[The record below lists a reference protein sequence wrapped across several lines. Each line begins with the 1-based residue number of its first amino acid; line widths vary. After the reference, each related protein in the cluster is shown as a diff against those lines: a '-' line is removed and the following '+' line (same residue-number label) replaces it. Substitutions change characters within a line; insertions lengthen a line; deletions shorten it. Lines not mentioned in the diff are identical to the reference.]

1 MKAYE
6 EFKLYEEMWNTLTED
21 SLADR
26 TDGIEYDYKFL
37 LGGSAFK
44 EDQFKQK
51 IILLLKSMKSISSV
65 AAIPQAVDIIVQGLK
80 EGAEL
85 KGFANF
91 EIGNNSVVVKA
102 QKKTAAKQD
111 GNPET

>member
-6 EFKLYEEMWNTLTED
+6 EFKLYEEMWLTED

-26 TDGIEYDYKFL
+26 TDGIEYDYTFL
-37 LGGSAFK
+37 FGGSNLK

-51 IILLLKSMKSISSV
+51 LILVLKSMKSISSV
-65 AAIPQAVDIIVQGLK
+65 AVIPQAVEIIVQGLK

-91 EIGNNSVVVKA
+91 ELGDNSVIVKA
-102 QKKTAAKQD
+102 KKKTAAKQD

>member
-21 SLADR
+21 TLATR
-26 TDGIEYDYKFL
+26 NDGIEYDYKFL
-37 LGGSAFK
+37 LGGFALK
-44 EDQFKQK
+44 EDQFKEK
-51 IILLLKSMKSISSV
+51 LILTLKSMKSITAV
-65 AAIPQAVDIIVQGLK
+65 QAIPQAVEIIVQGLK
-80 EGAEL
+80 EGAEI

-91 EIGNNSVVVKA
+91 ELGNKSIVVKA
-102 QKKTAAKQD
+102 KKKNIQD

>member
-6 EFKLYEEMWNTLTED
+6 EFKLYEEMWLTED
-21 SLADR
+21 HLADM
-26 TDGIEYDYKFL
+26 TDDIEYKYTFL
-37 LGGSAFK
+37 FGGAIFK

-51 IILLLKSMKSISSV
+51 IILLLKSMKSISAV
-65 AAIPQAVDIIVQGLK
+65 QAIPQAVDIIVQGLK
-80 EGAEL
+80 EGAEI

-91 EIGNNSVVVKA
+91 EIGNTSIVVKA
-102 QKKTAAKQD
+102 KKKPIQD

>member
-21 SLADR
+21 SLANR
-26 TDGIEYDYKFL
+26 TDGIEYDYQYL
-37 LGGSAFK
+37 LSGSAFK

-51 IILLLKSMKSISSV
+51 LILVLKSMKSISTV

-91 EIGNNSVVVKA
+91 ELGNNSVIVKA
-102 QKKTAAKQD
+102 KKKTTAKQD

>member
-6 EFKLYEEMWNTLTED
+6 EFKLYEDMWNTLTED

-26 TDGIEYDYKFL
+26 TDGIEYDYQYL
-37 LGGSAFK
+37 LGGSSFK

-51 IILLLKSMKSISSV
+51 LILVLKSMKSISTV

-91 EIGNNSVVVKA
+91 EIGDNSVIVKA
-102 QKKTAAKQD
+102 KKKAAAKQD

>member
-6 EFKLYEEMWNTLTED
+6 EFKLYEEMWLTED
-21 SLADR
+21 HLADM
-26 TDGIEYDYKFL
+26 TDDIEYNYTFL
-37 LGGSAFK
+37 FGGATFK

-65 AAIPQAVDIIVQGLK
+65 GAIPQAVDIIVQGLK
-80 EGAEL
+80 EGAEI

-91 EIGNNSVVVKA
+91 ELGGTSVVVKA
-102 QKKTAAKQD
+102 LKKTIQD
-111 GNPET
+111 GNSNT

>member
-26 TDGIEYDYKFL
+26 TDGVEYEYKYF

-51 IILLLKSMKSISSV
+51 LILALKAMKSISSV

-91 EIGNNSVVVKA
+91 ELGDNSVVVKA
-102 QKKTAAKQD
+102 LKKTIQD
-111 GNPET
+111 GNSNT

>member
-21 SLADR
+21 HLANK
-26 TDGIEYDYKFL
+26 TDDIEYNYTFL
-37 LGGSAFK
+37 FGGSIFK

-51 IILLLKSMKSISSV
+51 IILLLKSMKSISTV
-65 AAIPQAVDIIVQGLK
+65 AVIPQAVDIIVQGLK
-80 EGAEL
+80 EGAEI

-91 EIGNNSVVVKA
+91 EIGNTSIVVKT
-102 QKKTAAKQD
+102 KKKSIQD

>member
-21 SLADR
+21 HLADM
-26 TDGIEYDYKFL
+26 TDDIEYNYTFL
-37 LGGSAFK
+37 FGGATFK

-51 IILLLKSMKSISSV
+51 IILLLKSLKSISAV
-65 AAIPQAVDIIVQGLK
+65 QAIPQAVDIIVQGLK
-80 EGAEL
+80 EGAEI

-91 EIGNNSVVVKA
+91 ELGGTSVVVKA
-102 QKKTAAKQD
+102 LKKTIQD
-111 GNPET
+111 GNSNT